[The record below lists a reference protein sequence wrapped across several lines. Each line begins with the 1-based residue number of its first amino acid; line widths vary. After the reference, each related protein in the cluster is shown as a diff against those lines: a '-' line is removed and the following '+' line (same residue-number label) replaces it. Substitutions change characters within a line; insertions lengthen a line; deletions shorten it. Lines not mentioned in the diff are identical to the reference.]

1 MAEALPKE
9 ISGTGKGHPM
19 TTRKR
24 SSGGPVSG
32 EGKLLDS
39 LRQFVRTKG
48 ADYLQDPNISSIGVG
63 HKICE
68 GKATG
73 ELSLQF
79 TVDRKTAEPEALGS
93 EAIPKS
99 IDVDG
104 VEVPTDVIERS
115 YRPAFRVVDEAIPPH
130 AKLRVDPVMPGVSVG
145 HVKVSAGTI
154 GCIVYD
160 RNDGTPLI
168 LSNWHVLQGPAGA
181 LDDVVVQP
189 GPHDDNRLDGNRLG
203 RLKRS
208 HLGAAGD
215 CAVATI
221 EDRHFETEIP
231 ELGVTP
237 EQLGE
242 PELGDKVVKNGRTTG
257 VTHGIVRRVDVLAK
271 ITYRSAGEHAIGGF
285 EIGPDPDKP
294 PADGEISH
302 GGDSG
307 AAWMFKTGNGKSSKV
322 LAGLHFAGETG
333 TDPDEHALACLPQ
346 SVFEKLEI
354 TLQPPTPE
362 VVVEAVRGGYSPD
375 FLGTPIDAPLLSEAI
390 RDDAVLLDGSE
401 TIPYTHFS
409 LALSKSREFARWV
422 AWNIDG
428 TSMKKI
434 NRNGMEFAKDPR
446 IPAEVQTGD
455 ELYRGNRL
463 DRGHLARR
471 ADLLWGP
478 LPEARR
484 ANEDS
489 FFFTNITPQIEDFNQ
504 SSKNGVWGRL
514 EDAVFADVDV
524 EDLRVSVFGGP
535 VLQDDD
541 RVYRG
546 VPLPREYWKI
556 LAFVEQGQLKS
567 RAFLLTQNL
576 DQLEALELDEFRV
589 FQVAVA
595 EIEARTHLRFADE
608 LRSADTF
615 TAPEALGDRQPLEI
629 PADIQW

>member
-1 MAEALPKE
+1 
-9 ISGTGKGHPM
+9 M
-19 TTRKR
+19 TTNKR
-24 SSGGPVSG
+24 ATGNPVSA
-32 EGKLLDS
+32 EEKLQDS
-39 LRQFVRTKG
+39 LRQYIRTKG
-48 ADYLQDPNISSIGVG
+48 AGYLQDPNISSIGVG
-63 HKICE
+63 HKISE

-79 TVDRKTAEPEALGS
+79 TVDQKVAEPEALGS
-93 EAIPKS
+93 ESIPES
-99 IDVDG
+99 INVDG

-115 YRPAFRVVDEAIPPH
+115 YRPAFRIVGEALAPN
-130 AKLRVDPVMPGVSVG
+130 AKLRVDPITPGVSVG
-145 HVKVSAGTI
+145 HVKVTAGTI

-160 RNDGTPLI
+160 KNSGTPLI
-168 LSNWHVLQGPAGA
+168 LSNWHVLHGPDGA
-181 LDDVVVQP
+181 LGEVVVQP
-189 GPHDDNRLDGNRLG
+189 GPHDDNRLEGNRLG

-215 CAVATI
+215 CAVAAI
-221 EDRHFETEIP
+221 EDRRFDTEIP

-237 EQLGE
+237 KQLGE

-257 VTHGIVRRVDVLAK
+257 VTHGVVRRVDVLAK
-271 ITYRSAGEHAIGGF
+271 ITYGSAGEHVIGGF
-285 EIGPDPDKP
+285 EIGPDPASP
-294 PADGEISH
+294 PADGEISQ

-307 AAWMFKTGNGKSSKV
+307 AAWMFKADAGTPSEV
-322 LAGLHFAGETG
+322 LAGLHFAGEAG

-346 SVFEKLEI
+346 SVFEKLDI

-362 VVVEAVRGGYSPD
+362 AVAEAVRGGYSPD
-375 FLGTPIDAPLLSEAI
+375 FLGTPIDAPGLTETI
-390 RDDAVLLDGSE
+390 QDDAVVLDGSE
-401 TIPYTHFS
+401 IIPYTHFS
-409 LALSKSREFARWV
+409 LVLSKSRKFARWV

-428 TSMKKI
+428 TNMKRI
-434 NRNGMEFAKDPR
+434 SRNGIDFTKDPR

-489 FFFTNITPQIEDFNQ
+489 FFFTNITPQMEDFNQ
-504 SSKNGVWGRL
+504 SSQNGVWGRL

-524 EDLRVSVFGGP
+524 EDLKVSVFGGP
-535 VLQDDD
+535 VFQDDD

-546 VPLPREYWKI
+546 VPLPREYWKT

-567 RAFLLTQNL
+567 RAFLMTQNL
-576 DQLEALELDEFRV
+576 NQIEALELDEFRV

-595 EIEARTHLRFADE
+595 EIEARTHLRFAE
-608 LRSADTF
+608 ALRTADTF
-615 TAPEALGDRQPLEI
+615 AVPEALGDRQPLDT

>member
-1 MAEALPKE
+1 MA
-9 ISGTGKGHPM
+9 
-19 TTRKR
+19 TRKR
-24 SSGGPVSG
+24 PTGVSAD
-32 EGKLLDS
+32 EKLLES
-39 LRQFVRTKG
+39 LRQFIRTKG
-48 ADYLQDPNISSIGVG
+48 ADYLEDPNISSIGVG
-63 HKICE
+63 RKITE
-68 GKATG
+68 DRPAG

-79 TVDRKTAEPEALGS
+79 TVDQKTAEPEALGS
-93 EAIPKS
+93 EPIPES
-99 IDVDG
+99 IVVDG

-115 YRPAFRVVDEAIPPH
+115 YRPSFRVVGEASPPN
-130 AKLRVDPVMPGVSVG
+130 AKLRLDPIMPGISVG
-145 HVKVSAGTI
+145 HVRVSAGTI

-168 LSNWHVLQGPAGA
+168 LSNWHVLHGPAGA
-181 LDDVVVQP
+181 LGDVVVQP

-203 RLKRS
+203 RLARS

-221 EDRHFETEIP
+221 EDRRFETEIP

-242 PELGDKVVKNGRTTG
+242 PELGDKVIKNGRTTG

-271 ITYRSAGEHAIGGF
+271 LNYGSAGEHFIGGF
-285 EIGPDPDKP
+285 EIGPDPAKP
-294 PADGEISH
+294 PVDGEISR

-307 AAWMFKTGNGKSSKV
+307 AAWMFKTNTGKASKV

-354 TLQPPTPE
+354 TLQPPAP
-362 VVVEAVRGGYSPD
+362 EAVAEAVHGGYSID
-375 FLGTPIDAPLLSEAI
+375 FLSTRIDPPRLSEAI

-401 TIPYTHFS
+401 TMPYTHFS
-409 LALSKSREFARWV
+409 LALSTSREFARWV

-428 TSMKKI
+428 ASMKRI
-434 NRNGMEFAKDPR
+434 SRTGMDFTKDPR
-446 IPAEVQTGD
+446 IPADVQTGD

-478 LPEARR
+478 LPEAGR

-514 EDAVFADVDV
+514 EDAVFADVEV

-535 VLQDDD
+535 VFQDDD

-546 VPLPREYWKI
+546 VALPREYWKI
-556 LAFVEQGQLKS
+556 IAFVEQGQLKS

-576 DQLEALELDEFRV
+576 NQIEALELDEFRV

-595 EIEARTHLRFADE
+595 EIEARTQLQFADE
-608 LRSADTF
+608 LRTADTF
-615 TAPEALGDRQPLEI
+615 AAPEAIGDRQPLGDL
-629 PADIQW
+629 ADIQW